1 MIGAL
6 AARNNLRVKNA
17 RQPFEQ
23 LLLFIWKATLNTSQQ
38 GETRREVKPNRIL
51 PLFLGLLLEMR
62 QSPVGQFFS
71 LSLVTLPEVLTKC
84 SFLFIT

>member
-23 LLLFIWKATLNTSQQ
+23 LLLFIWKATLNTSQE
-38 GETRREVKPNRIL
+38 GETRREVEPNCVL
-51 PLFLGLLLEMR
+51 HLFLGLLLEML

-71 LSLVTLPEVLTKC
+71 LLLVTLPEVLTKC

>member
-23 LLLFIWKATLNTSQQ
+23 LLLFIWKATLNTSQ
-38 GETRREVKPNRIL
+38 
-51 PLFLGLLLEMR
+51 
-62 QSPVGQFFS
+62 
-71 LSLVTLPEVLTKC
+71 
-84 SFLFIT
+84 